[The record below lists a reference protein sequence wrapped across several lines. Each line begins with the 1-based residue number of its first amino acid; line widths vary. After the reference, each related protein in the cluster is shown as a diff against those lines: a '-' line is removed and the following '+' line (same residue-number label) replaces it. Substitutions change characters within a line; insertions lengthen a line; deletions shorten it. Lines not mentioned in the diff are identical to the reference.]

1 MSRLHTRLRSA
12 LVARRPGARGRG
24 SVAAVLLLV
33 GLALL
38 PTIPARADLLPEPSV
53 PPYGLYRDW
62 LDATRHQPE
71 GWIPG
76 LHDRHWLPPE
86 SVPRG
91 WGEYWVD
98 ELRLMPEVGL
108 VLWIRRPAILDQ
120 FRTLSAGEDPYA
132 DQLFREWPEAVWRDV
147 VPWERW
153 FEQTLRDERLALV
166 RASVKKTQGELAAEQ
181 ARGSLIDLDVPVHF
195 PKSVERVLG
204 RGEKSNITVTGRETI
219 TFSGESTR
227 HSAFARRFDES
238 GKGQPLF
245 PRLEMKQELKVKLS
259 GTVGEKVH
267 VEVENNSQAIGD
279 AANRIRIR
287 YEGDEDE
294 VVELV
299 EMGDTQLSLPSSGL
313 ISYSTQNKGLFGVK
327 MKGHLGPLEVTA
339 IASKQEAEVSSK
351 TFSNSGQDIQSDFKR
366 DIDFIANQFFFLDD
380 PSGENF
386 YNYKV
391 DWGRL
396 EVYIS
401 NGTVPPTTND
411 NAVNYFRA
419 LAYTDTGNDGLAD
432 DILEQDPQVQPF
444 RRLQEGEFSYY
455 EDANTDFYILKLN
468 SPIQETEQLAVSYL
482 GRGPNE
488 TELQVGDSFVGQG
501 DYWSDDA
508 ATLNLELIKPDPFRP
523 DDPTWFY
530 MLRNVYRLGGRNLD
544 FGSLKVE
551 IERVSTSL
559 DPTHPEGTTTP
570 YLRFFGLD
578 QFTGQEMQVF
588 KPDNS
593 IDRSAVVV
601 ADGLLLFPYFQPFN
615 PPEELVCEWTSS
627 LVDST
632 CESLEPDDLNPEI
645 YTTDR
650 ETILHTPV
658 LNNRFLIRYESAT
671 VASRFN
677 LNAFDILE
685 GSEVVTLDGRT
696 LEKGKDYSIDYFS
709 GEVQLLGATAAEL
722 NPASNLQVTYQYKP
736 FIGGGKSSLLGM
748 HGIYRLGEKNHLA
761 SSWLYESKHS
771 GSRRP
776 RLGEE
781 STRNVVGNLLANFSA
796 NPEFLT
802 RAANLLPLVDTDALS
817 TASLSGELAVSFPN
831 PNIDDVAYLDDMEG
845 AEDADEL
852 GIGRTQWVWASEPAD
867 VIKVPGGAD
876 IPVEPA
882 NRARDFYW
890 FHPQNTTRRSDFNL
904 NLPEQ
909 EAQEVVDILQLSVPV
924 NLSENQLSA
933 FSRLTD
939 TDTHNR
945 NLGNGIWA
953 GLMRG
958 FPGQGL
964 DLTEAEYLEIWVNDF
979 QQEVGHRVGRLHF
992 DMGTIDEDFWNPEDN
1007 EEDTE
1012 DPEKLGLFD
1021 ELTMDTGL
1029 DGKFNSAEAVDTL
1042 FPSPYRTVSDPAGDD
1057 LDAGLRDDGYGN
1069 SYFRANGMEGNR
1081 RLDTEDLNGDG
1092 DLDQANSYFT
1102 FSVDLADSAFI
1113 DMVDEVNDETGS
1125 NPSGKKAWRLYRL
1138 NLDDARVITE
1148 GMSDPDWSRIRY
1160 FRFWVEGMNHPN
1172 QDATNPFNRL
1182 EIASIK
1188 LVGNR
1193 WKSHG
1198 IQEAASGLTLPPSGL
1213 GAGED
1218 LRVEVINSKDNN
1230 NFTWPY
1236 GSEIDPD
1243 TGLPEREQ
1251 ALNVVYDQVQPGHQA
1266 VIRKDYQDLNLTGYR
1281 VLSFYIHPDAD
1292 TVGQDLFLRAAQDSS
1307 EYYEWRFRPTVAGWS
1322 EVSLNLQDWTD
1333 LKLVS
1338 DADTVSAQVV
1348 DAKVS
1353 GRTYTL
1359 SRIGNPDLSRVR
1371 SIYFGVVNDE
1381 PDENLTG
1388 ETWLNDLRVSG
1399 VKRATGFAGK
1409 LNASLS
1415 MAGVV
1420 NLNFILQ
1427 EQDAEF
1433 RGLRAT
1439 TGQGSHT
1446 RNWSVTGRTALQHF
1460 IPMWGYKLPIS
1471 GSYGRNLSLPKY
1483 QLSSDVELDDAH
1495 REEQKSTST
1504 SQQISGNLSRTPS
1517 QNIIGRILLDKL
1529 KLAGSVS
1536 QSKSRG
1542 PLGIDL
1548 REQLSYN
1555 ISYDTQFKDRR
1566 LNLPFGARLRWLP
1579 NSLRMKSDV
1588 KRSRSESWKTS
1599 GGNYVHDPVNRTGR
1613 LTNSATIPWHFFDS
1627 FKTDFSINDSRELQH
1642 PDADVL
1648 KVFGKKLNIGFQ
1660 MSQGQTLRIDYTLP
1674 FIRRFRPKV
1683 SFNSNYGQSSQN
1695 VTLGGSNLSSGS
1707 RNLTNG
1713 NSLSTNYN
1721 FQVGKWFSALGGE
1734 RLKGFQARHAPDET
1748 EIRVP
1753 DGRSIPK
1760 QRARRLLVPVD
1771 PLRGPDPR
1779 MKKRRTRRWFD
1790 DELEVVV
1797 PEAAAVTDSTAGKVD
1812 PMSIV
1817 WFALDVLSDLKPLKV
1832 DLRRDASTQ
1841 FNHTHGSPELL
1852 YRLGFSEDPKLP
1864 GTEGGQEVE
1873 RKSVDLF
1880 TEMRTLK
1887 LATGVTIADNVSV
1900 STNFDWSRNMRQQNT
1915 SHSLTTIRK
1924 WPNVSVDFSGVEKW
1938 PIWGNLF
1945 ETSSFGFSYG
1955 KDMTIRENLSIGTR
1969 DRDEGIN
1976 LSPRWSMTWA
1986 NKMQTTLSGSYGRN
2000 DRIQNTSHT
2009 RDSRLSLDAS
2019 WNHNLSAP
2027 NGLNIPGLRGLR
2039 FSSRMDL
2046 TAKIGLQRLRSVRI
2060 AAQGIETP
2068 QGGSTRLSISPG
2080 ASYQF
2085 TEKLRGSANITYS
2098 RTSQELDSDVVSSLR
2113 LDLRTTF
2120 VF

>member
-1 MSRLHTRLRSA
+1 MTRSHTRLRSVS
-12 LVARRPGARGRG
+12 VARPSGARVRLAL
-24 SVAAVLLLV
+24 AALLL
-33 GLALL
+33 LSAFSLL
-38 PTIPARADLLPEPSV
+38 PAPPALAELPPEPTV
-53 PPYGLYRDW
+53 PHYGLYRDW
-62 LDATRHQPE
+62 LDANRRLDE

-76 LHDRHWLPPE
+76 MHSRHWLPPG

-98 ELRLMPEVGL
+98 ELRLLPEMGL
-108 VLWIRRPAILDQ
+108 VLWIRRPAILDRFQ
-120 FRTLSAGEDPYA
+120 LLSAGEDVYA
-132 DQLFREWPEAVWRDV
+132 GQLHGDWPEAVWRDV
-147 VPWERW
+147 VPWDRW
-153 FEQTLRDERLALV
+153 FERTIRDERMELV

-227 HSAFARRFDES
+227 HSAFISDES

-245 PRLEMKQELKVKLS
+245 PRLEMKQELQVKLS

-327 MKGHLGPLEVTA
+327 MIGHLGPLEVTA

-380 PSGENF
+380 PGGEDF
-386 YNYKV
+386 YRYKV

-401 NGTVPPTTND
+401 DGTVPPTTND
-411 NAVNYFRA
+411 ASLNYYRG

-444 RRLQEGEFSYY
+444 RRLREGEFSYY
-455 EDANTDFYILKLN
+455 LDSNSDFYILKLG
-468 SPIQETEQLAVSYL
+468 SPMQETEQLAVSYL
-482 GRGPNE
+482 GLGQGE
-488 TELQVGDSFVGQG
+488 EDLQVGDSYFNQG
-501 DYWSDDA
+501 DYWADNA

-551 IERVSTSL
+551 IERVSTAQ

-578 QFTGQEMQVF
+578 QFTGTGTSGFQ
-588 KPDNS
+588 PDNS
-593 IDRSAVVV
+593 IDRNAVVV
-601 ADGLLLFPYFQPFN
+601 EDGLLLFPYFQPFD
-615 PPEELVCEWTSS
+615 PPEDLVCEWTSS
-627 LVDST
+627 LTDTT
-632 CESLEPDDLNPEI
+632 CESLEPDDLNPAI

-650 ETILHTPV
+650 ETILRNPA
-658 LNNRFLIRYESAT
+658 LYSRFLIRYESAT

-685 GSEVVTLDGRT
+685 GSEVVTLDGRN
-696 LEKGKDYSIDYFS
+696 LVKGTDYTIDYFS
-709 GEVQLLGATAAEL
+709 GEVQLMGDTAASL

-736 FIGGGKSSLLGM
+736 FIGGGKSSLLGV
-748 HGIYRLGEKNHLA
+748 HGIYRLGTKNYLA

-781 STRNVVGNLLANFSA
+781 STRNVVGNLLANFTS

-802 RAANLLPLVDTDALS
+802 RATNLLPLVDTDAFS

-876 IPVEPA
+876 IPVEPG
-882 NRARDFYW
+882 NRAKNFYW

-924 NLSENQLSA
+924 NLKESQLSA
-933 FSRLTD
+933 FTRLEETD
-939 TDTHNR
+939 AHNR

-979 QQEVGHRVGRLHF
+979 QQEQEYRVGRLHF
-992 DMGTIDEDFWNPEDN
+992 DMGTIDEDFWNPEQN
-1007 EEDTE
+1007 VEDTE
-1012 DPEKLGLFD
+1012 DPEKLGRFD

-1029 DGKFNSAEAVDTL
+1029 DGKFNTAEAVDTL
-1042 FPSPYRTVSDPAGDD
+1042 LPNPYRTSSDPAGDD
-1057 LDAGLRDDGYGN
+1057 LDAGLRSDSYGN

-1081 RLDTEDLNGDG
+1081 RLDSEDLNGDG

-1102 FSVDLADSAFI
+1102 FEVDLADSAFI
-1113 DMVDEVNDETGS
+1113 DMVDEVYDDTGS
-1125 NPSGKKAWRLYRL
+1125 NPGGKKAWRLYRL
-1138 NLDDARVITE
+1138 NLDDARIIDE
-1148 GMSDPDWSRIRY
+1148 GLGDPDWSRIRY
-1160 FRFWVEGMNHPN
+1160 FRFWAEGMNHPN

-1198 IQEAASGLTLPPSGL
+1198 IQEIATGATLPASSL

-1218 LRVEVINSKDNN
+1218 LRVEVINSKDNT

-1251 ALNVVYDQVQPGHQA
+1251 ALNVVYDEVQPGHQA
-1266 VIRKDYQDLNLTGYR
+1266 VIRKDYQELNLTGYR
-1281 VLSFYIHPDAD
+1281 NLSFYIHPDAD
-1292 TVGQDLFLRAAQDSS
+1292 TVGRDLFLRAAQDSS
-1307 EYYEWRFRPTVAGWS
+1307 EYYEWRFRPTVADWR
-1322 EVSLNLQDWTD
+1322 EINLKLQDWTD
-1333 LKLVS
+1333 LKLIS
-1338 DADTVSAQVV
+1338 EADTVSVEVA
-1348 DAKVS
+1348 DAEH
-1353 GRTYTL
+1353 GDRIYTL
-1359 SRIGNPDLSRVR
+1359 TRIGNPDLSRVR
-1371 SIYFGVVNDE
+1371 SIYFGVVND
-1381 PDENLTG
+1381 DDDDNLTG

-1409 LNASLS
+1409 LGASLS

-1420 NLNFILQ
+1420 NLSFTLQ

-1446 RNWSVTGRTALQHF
+1446 RNWSLTGRTALQHF
-1460 IPMWGYKLPIS
+1460 VPLGGYKLPIS
-1471 GSYGRNLSLPKY
+1471 ASYGRNLSLPKY
-1483 QLSSDVELDDAH
+1483 QLGSDVELDAKH

-1504 SQQISGNLSRTPS
+1504 SQQISGNLSRSPS
-1517 QNIIGRILLDKL
+1517 QNLIGRILLDKL
-1529 KLAGSVS
+1529 KLAGSVN
-1536 QSKSRG
+1536 QSKSQG
-1542 PLGIDL
+1542 PLGIQL

-1566 LNLPFGARLRWLP
+1566 LGLPFGARLRWLP

-1588 KRSRSESWKTS
+1588 SRSRSESWKTS
-1599 GGNYVHDPVNRTGR
+1599 GGNYVHDPVKRTGK
-1613 LTNSATIPWHFFDS
+1613 LNNTASVNWNFFDS
-1627 FKTDFSINDSRELQH
+1627 FKSDFSINDSRDLQH
-1642 PDADVL
+1642 QDTDAL
-1648 KVFGKKLNIGFQ
+1648 KVFGKRLNIGFQ
-1660 MSQGQTLRIDYTLP
+1660 LTQGQTLRLDYTLP

-1683 SFNSNYGQSSQN
+1683 SFNSTYSQSAQS
-1695 VTLGGSNLSSGS
+1695 VTVGGASLPTGS
-1707 RNLTNG
+1707 RNLS
-1713 NSLSTNYN
+1713 NSNSMSTNYN

-1734 RLKGFQARHAPDET
+1734 KLQAFQARRAPDEPM
-1748 EIRVP
+1748 IQVP
-1753 DGRSIPK
+1753 DGRSVPK

-1790 DELEVVV
+1790 DELEVAL
-1797 PEAAAVTDSTAGKVD
+1797 PAATAAADSVEAKVD
-1812 PMSIV
+1812 PMTIV

-1832 DLRRDASTQ
+1832 DLRRDMNTQ
-1841 FNHTHGSPELL
+1841 FNRTHGAPELL
-1852 YRLGFSEDPKLP
+1852 YRLGFVENPRLP
-1864 GTEGGQEVE
+1864 GTEGGEEVA

-1887 LATGVTIADNVSV
+1887 LATGVTIADNLSV
-1900 STNFDWSRNMRQQNT
+1900 STNFDFTRNLRQQST
-1915 SHSLTTIRK
+1915 SHTLTTTRK
-1924 WPNVSVDFSGVEKW
+1924 WPNLSVDFSGVEKW
-1938 PIWGNLF
+1938 GIWGDLF
-1945 ETSSFGFSYG
+1945 EVSSLGVSYNQ
-1955 KDMTIRENLSIGTR
+1955 DRTIRENLSIGSR
-1969 DRDEGIN
+1969 DRDTSLS

-1986 NKMQTTLSGSYGRN
+1986 NKMQTTLSGSYSKV
-2000 DRIQNTSHT
+2000 DKLQNTSHT
-2009 RDSRLSLDAS
+2009 RDSRLSADLS

-2027 NGLNIPGLRGLR
+2027 NGINIPGLRGLK

-2046 TAKIGLQRLRSVRI
+2046 NAKVGLQRMRSVRI
-2060 AAQGIETP
+2060 DAGGFETSL
-2068 QGGSTRLSISPG
+2068 GGSTRLSVAPG

-2085 TEKLRGSANITYS
+2085 TDKLRGSANLTYS
-2098 RTSQELDSDVVSSLR
+2098 RTSQVLDSDIVSTLR